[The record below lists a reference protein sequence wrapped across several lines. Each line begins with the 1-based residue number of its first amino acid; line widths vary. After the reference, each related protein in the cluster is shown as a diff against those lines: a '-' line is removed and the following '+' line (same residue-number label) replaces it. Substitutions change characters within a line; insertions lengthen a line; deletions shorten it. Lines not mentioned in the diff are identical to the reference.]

1 MRPGIDPM
9 RLPEVDSSR
18 CLRLRC
24 HTFGCGRCAEI
35 CPSGALGF
43 EGRVPALDSRACT
56 GCGLCVSAC
65 PVDGLAGSMPG
76 VEALAARLSCV
87 PSPVLGCTGADGVE
101 AHARVPCLGYLT
113 EEDLA
118 ALAVLVPQGVQLN
131 ATRCPACPRKG
142 ATEQVA
148 ERAARIAELRPGGQV
163 RIARSPR
170 DLSFRERSLDRRSFL
185 RSLGWRTTA
194 GASALLKSAAPADPC
209 GRSAKQLPRRR
220 KVLRLALEHAQP
232 RAAARLAHAFSFTLT
247 VDDRCTA
254 CPRCAAMCPT
264 GALGRVGEGPDRRI
278 ELDPQR
284 CSGYRACEAFCPSGA
299 LRIHGA
305 GAGPG
310 EPTGSFRRD
319 VCETVPLHAP
329 KAVAATTASAPSAW

>member
-1 MRPGIDPM
+1 M
-9 RLPEVDSSR
+9 RLPDVDSSR

-24 HTFGCGRCAEI
+24 HTFACGRCAEI

-43 EGRVPALDSRACT
+43 EGRMPAVDPRACT

-65 PVDGLAGSMPG
+65 PMDGLAGAMPG
-76 VEALAARLSCV
+76 VEALAARLSSV

-113 EEDLA
+113 EEELA

-142 ATEQVA
+142 ATETVA
-148 ERAARIAELRPGGQV
+148 ERAARVAELRPGGEV

-170 DLSFRERSLDRRSFL
+170 DLSFRERSLDRRTFF
-185 RSLGWRTTA
+185 RSLGWGTTA

-220 KVLRLALEHAQP
+220 AALHLALEHAQP
-232 RAAARLAHAFSFTLT
+232 GAAARLADAFSFTLT

-264 GALGRVGEGPDRRI
+264 GALARVGEGPDRHI

-284 CSGYRACEAFCPSGA
+284 CSGCRVCEAFCPSGS
-299 LRIHGA
+299 LRIDGNGA
-305 GAGPG
+305 CGG
-310 EPTGSFRRD
+310 ERPVPFRRD

-329 KAVAATTASAPSAW
+329 KAVAATPSAW